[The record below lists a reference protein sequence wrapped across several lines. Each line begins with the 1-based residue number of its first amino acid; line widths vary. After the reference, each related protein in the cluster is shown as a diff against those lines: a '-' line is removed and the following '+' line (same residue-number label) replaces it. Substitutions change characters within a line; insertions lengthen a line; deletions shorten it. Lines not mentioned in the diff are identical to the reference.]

1 MEEKQEVLVEE
12 KPAEAAPAPV
22 DEAELKKQSL
32 MGFIFALVG
41 LALCETVLGG
51 IIFGALGLKK
61 SKAAASLTC
70 KPHAIFNKITKPVG
84 IVAIILGCASA
95 LGYLIWLIVA
105 IILVATGAREA
116 LFSFVPI
123 LF

>member
-70 KPHAIFNKITKPVG
+70 KPHAIFNKISKPVA
-84 IVAIILGCASA
+84 IVAIILGALFVVFWIVYIILIALGVASA
-95 LGYLIWLIVA
+95 A
-105 IILVATGAREA
+105 IAEGMAR
-116 LFSFVPI
+116 
-123 LF
+123 